1 MIGLATCE
9 LQGLKEADDCTETT
23 FSLRSEAPLRI
34 TSTVMQY
41 ASLKPLECI
50 SAQGHIEIG

>member
-23 FSLRSEAPLRI
+23 FSLRSEAPPRI
-34 TSTVMQY
+34 TSTVMLY
-41 ASLKPLECI
+41 ASLKLLECI
-50 SAQGHIEIG
+50 SAQVISR